1 MNGWVIGGSRRYKS
15 RMSSVIGI
23 GGRFAPLDLL
33 IPGDGC
39 LPLITRRMASTY
51 TYNAHTHTHTVQSD
65 HLHIA
70 IVIKAVS
77 LTLEAEPQA
86 AHLTAVNHRLHQ

>member
-33 IPGDGC
+33 VPGDGC

-51 TYNAHTHTHTVQSD
+51 TYNAHTHTVQSD